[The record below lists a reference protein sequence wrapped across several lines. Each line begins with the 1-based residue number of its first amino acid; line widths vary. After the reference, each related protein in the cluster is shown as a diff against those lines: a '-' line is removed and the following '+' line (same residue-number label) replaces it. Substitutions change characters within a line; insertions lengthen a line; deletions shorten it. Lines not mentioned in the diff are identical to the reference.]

1 MARQHRTARFAAIAG
16 GALIL
21 AAMLSPHST
30 RAADTNMADAVNRK
44 VLRVCATRAN
54 LPYSNEQGE
63 GFENKIAQIIAD
75 EIKLPIDYTFFPQG
89 RGFVELTLNEKLC
102 DVVIGAMQTDDQM
115 LNTNHYFRSTYC
127 VVYRS
132 GQGLD
137 GVSSLFDP
145 RLKDKR
151 VGIQAGVF
159 VADQV
164 AKAGLMA
171 NAKPYRLFVDT
182 RYDNPMQDMVAD
194 IRSGEIDLGVLWGP
208 YAGYFASRGGEQLTV
223 APMLEEVAHMP
234 RLEHRVTMGVRRS
247 DSGWKRQLNT
257 IIAKRNDDIKR
268 VLHAYGV
275 PMIDEDNKIIA
286 APAR

>member
-1 MARQHRTARFAAIAG
+1 MAFQYRTVRFAAIAS

-21 AAMLSPHST
+21 ATTFGLHAT

-75 EIKLPIDYTFFPQG
+75 EVKLPIDYTFFPQG

-102 DVVIGAMQTDDQM
+102 DIIIGTMQTDTQT

-127 VVYRS
+127 LVYRS
-132 GQGLD
+132 GLGLD

-145 RLKDKR
+145 RLKTTR
-151 VGIQAGVF
+151 VGIQAGVP
-159 VADQV
+159 VAEQV

-182 RYDNPMQDMVAD
+182 RYDNPMRDMVAD

-208 YAGYFASRGGEQLTV
+208 HAGYFASRGGERLTV
-223 APMLEEVAHMP
+223 APMLEEVPHTP
-234 RLEHRVTMGVRRS
+234 RLEHRITMGVRRS
-247 DSGWKRQLNT
+247 DSGWKRQLNG
-257 IIAKRNDDIKR
+257 IISKRHGDIDG

-286 APAR
+286 PPHQ